1 MKSEPIL
8 PKLAVFLLLALCFLQ
23 WNGVAASR
31 PDPPSKATAAAVDL
45 PSSLTYGETLAHP
58 WQMLGQAA
66 AITDFDGDNKAD
78 VAIGRVIGNQYGIVI
93 HLSSRPD
100 VTVLMTSG
108 HLAGFTIRA
117 CDINQDSF
125 QDIVVTSLTAPHP
138 LAVWLGDGKGGFT
151 AADETR
157 FDNGHRLTQEPRYDG
172 RSFPCQQNLLTEPTR
187 PACEK
192 PNLAFGD
199 SRPER
204 DGFIT
209 CKSIFQPL
217 RHDHFLL
224 TPRSPPVYLP
234 L

>member
-1 MKSEPIL
+1 MKPETIL
-8 PKLAVFLLLALCFLQ
+8 PKLAVFLLLALCVLQ
-23 WNGVAASR
+23 WNGVAASGSNSITA
-31 PDPPSKATAAAVDL
+31 PPVSLDL
-45 PSSLTYGETLAHP
+45 SACLTCGEAFVHP
-58 WQMLGQAA
+58 WRMLGEAP

-78 VAIGRVIGNQYGIVI
+78 VAIGRVIGSQYGIVV

-100 VTVLMTSG
+100 VTVLMTSAG
-108 HLAGFTIRA
+108 LAGFTLHA
-117 CDINQDSF
+117 CDINGDSF
-125 QDIVVTSLTAPHP
+125 QDIVVTSPIAPHP

-157 FDNGHRLTQEPRYDG
+157 FDNGFGLAESPRYDSRG
-172 RSFPCQQNLLTEPTR
+172 FPFQQNLLTEPTR
-187 PACEK
+187 PVCEK

-199 SRPER
+199 SGPER

-209 CKSIFQPL
+209 CKSILQPL

-234 L
+234 I